1 MIKTIFCDLGNVI
14 VLVDHQKTMQGLSR
28 FSSRSED
35 AIYRFFLNSKARKR
49 FDTGKIT
56 AEKFFMNF
64 KDNLGLKLDFDRFR
78 KIWCSC
84 LINLN
89 NDMEKLLRKLK
100 KNYRLILLSNT
111 DEIHFAYCRKNYRI
125 LDVFDDFVLSYEEGY
140 IKPNPMIYLGALKK
154 AGTFPA
160 NTVFIDDIAKH
171 TIAARLLGIKGIQ
184 YKNMQKLRDDLR
196 ELNVKI

>member
-56 AEKFFMNF
+56 AEKFFMDF

-89 NDMEKLLRKLK
+89 KDMEKLLRKLK
-100 KNYRLILLSNT
+100 KNYR
-111 DEIHFAYCRKNYRI
+111 I
-125 LDVFDDFVLSYEEGY
+125 LDIFDDFVLSYEEGCL
-140 IKPNPMIYLGALKK
+140 KPNPMIYLGALKK
-154 AGTFPA
+154 AGTFPT

-184 YKNMQKLRDDLR
+184 YKNMQKLRNDLK
-196 ELNVKI
+196 ELNVRI